1 MINSSRR
8 WMFTQLPCHCDTLI
22 WHRYFVIVFIIILIQ
37 NRLQMCRYF
46 ITFGYGI
53 WFKSASLIIYSFNC
67 EQKQMLIDRILLNYW
82 LIKAHLCP
90 WTFQEYF
97 LHQFDFRSIC
107 ANLRPSALGPKCFY
121 LAGFKPQMT
130 LSAIDLVIRKYL
142 EDKIKIF
149 QTLLAGI
156 RERINTKD

>member
-1 MINSSRR
+1 
-8 WMFTQLPCHCDTLI
+8 
-22 WHRYFVIVFIIILIQ
+22 
-37 NRLQMCRYF
+37 
-46 ITFGYGI
+46 
-53 WFKSASLIIYSFNC
+53 
-67 EQKQMLIDRILLNYW
+67 MLIDRILLNYW

-149 QTLLAGI
+149 QIKEL
-156 RERINTKD
+156 EKE

>member
-22 WHRYFVIVFIIILIQ
+22 WHRYFVIVFIISLIQ
-37 NRLQMCRYF
+37 TDLKCVYF

-97 LHQFDFRSIC
+97 LHQFDFWSIC
-107 ANLRPSALGPKCFY
+107 VNLRPSALGPKCFY

-130 LSAIDLVIRKYL
+130 LSAIDLVIWKYFG
-142 EDKIKIF
+142 DKIKIF
-149 QTLLAGI
+149 P
-156 RERINTKD
+156 TKELEIE